1 MSRQISCPRCN
12 YLVYPHES
20 KCSQCGIDLAIAAV
34 LAERQMLLPD
44 KSYPA
49 APVTPEILVPRLGEY
64 LVEKGELLPSDLEKA
79 LKFQEENNEAGKPL
93 LLGQAL
99 LELNMIDSETLDK
112 VVTFQIL
119 ELQEALRRSNQDLEM
134 RVVER
139 TRDLEEALDKLNGLN
154 QLKANFI
161 ANISHELRTP
171 LTHIKGYLD
180 LLVEKE
186 LGPLNVDQMD
196 AIAVLKKSESRLEA
210 LIEDLIQFALASRG
224 DLSLNLT
231 PVDLAAVIRIIIEEF
246 VDQAK
251 SAKISLEVDLPSKL
265 SPVHCDQEKISW
277 VINQL
282 LDNAIKF
289 TNEGGRVKIEAQQS
303 NGFVS
308 LVVSDTGIGISSG
321 QLEEIFEPFHQLDS
335 SSTRRYRGTGLGL
348 ALSNRI
354 MDAHGARI
362 EATSRLGVGS
372 RFGFS
377 LPVVEQIMEI

>member
-12 YLVYPHES
+12 YLVDPHED

-44 KSYPA
+44 KSYMVSA
-49 APVTPEILVPRLGEY
+49 VTPEILVPKLGEY
-64 LVEKGELLPSDLEKA
+64 LVEKGELLPFELEQA
-79 LKFQEENNEAGKPL
+79 LKYQEENNTAGKPL

-99 LELNMIDSETLDK
+99 LELNMIDRETLDE
-112 VVTFQIL
+112 VVTLQIL
-119 ELQEALRRSNQDLEM
+119 ELQEALRRSNRELESH
-134 RVVER
+134 VIER
-139 TRDLEEALDKLNGLN
+139 TRDLEEALDKLTELN

-180 LLVEKE
+180 LLYEKE

-196 AIAVLKKSESRLEA
+196 AIAVLQRSESRLEG

-231 PVDLAAVIRIIIEEF
+231 PVDLAVLIRTILKQFI
-246 VDQAK
+246 VLAK
-251 SAKISLEVDLPSKL
+251 SAKISFEVDVPSDLP
-265 SPVHCDQEKISW
+265 PVHCDQEKITW

-289 TNEGGRVKIEAQQS
+289 TNEGGMVKIEAQRS
-303 NGFVS
+303 NGFV
-308 LVVSDTGIGISSG
+308 LLAVSDTGIGISSD

-362 EATSRLGVGS
+362 EAASKLGVGS

-377 LPVVEQIMEI
+377 LPVVEQVMEI